1 MQINDSDVINNRR
14 RAFLLIAGRWLG
26 LAPALVISSNI
37 FGVSDVPVTKSP
49 LPLGSSL
56 ILVILLSSYYL
67 ICRPLK
73 QLLAVL
79 TLLPQR
85 QPPERVL

>member
-1 MQINDSDVINNRR
+1 MQNDDSDMINNRR
-14 RAFLLIAGRWLG
+14 RAFLLTAGRWLP

-37 FGVSDVPVTKSP
+37 FGVSGLSATKSP
-49 LPLGSSL
+49 LPLDSFL

-85 QPPERVL
+85 RPLERVL

>member
-1 MQINDSDVINNRR
+1 MQNNDSDMINYRR
-14 RAFLLIAGRWLG
+14 RAFLLPAGRWLP
-26 LAPALVISSNI
+26 LAPAFVISSNI
-37 FGVSDVPVTKSP
+37 FGVSGLSATKSP
-49 LPLGSSL
+49 LHLDSFF

-79 TLLPQR
+79 TLLPQGR
-85 QPPERVL
+85 PLERVL